1 MAGYSS
7 VTAELT
13 VGLLGT
19 LGGTQDSVQ
28 RGYVLADA
36 AAVGVGLGVVYDS
49 SDASVQLPSTGSQK
63 FMGVAIIDPTVLEIG
78 VSAYVTGDRIL
89 TTKKC
94 PLGVWVATTEAVDA
108 GDAVYLQH
116 TANGGRAPG
125 TFRTDSD
132 SSNADVISAD
142 VAQWAGSYGSG
153 LALLNLNLP

>member
-132 SSNADVISAD
+132 SSNADQVES
-142 VAQWAGSYGSG
+142 VRWAGSYGSG
-153 LALLNLNLP
+153 KALLILNLP